1 MNPAIDGRE
10 KKTKRELQT
19 VAISHSVG
27 GTVDLPEISREKP
40 RGVKPGKVG
49 AAGLEVAGPPEG
61 SAEVGELGMVEDVGG
76 SDV

>member
-49 AAGLEVAGPPEG
+49 AAGLEVVGPPEG
-61 SAEVGELGMVEDVGG
+61 SAEVGELGMVKDVGG